1 MREQINRL
9 QSELFHLKM
18 VCRATEARILVS
30 WKAAKA
36 DLLELQGPKVYNSLC
51 FVHIALYAF
60 TSSDKRICL
69 KLLNKQIAAR
79 AKGVWLPFL

>member
-1 MREQINRL
+1 
-9 QSELFHLKM
+9 M
-18 VCRATEARILVS
+18 VSRATEARILVS

-36 DLLELQGPKVYNSLC
+36 ELLELQGPQVYKSLC

-60 TSSDKRICL
+60 TNMDKRICL

-79 AKGVWLPFL
+79 AKKDWLQFL